1 MIETVLS
8 AFTLA
13 LDPINLLFIALG
25 IMLGIIIGVLP
36 GLGSVTAMA
45 VLIPLTYYMSPLA
58 AIAFLVGVNK
68 GGTSGGAIPAI
79 LMNSPGS
86 PEAAATAWDGYPMAQ
101 KGQAFRAMKFALFSS
116 VTGDTISDIL
126 LIVLVVPFAAFA
138 LQFGPVEYTAVLLFS
153 FALIAGIAGD
163 SPLKSGMA
171 IFVGIFLSTVGLDPV
186 SSTPRF
192 TFGTIALYDGFS
204 LAALAIGTLALGS
217 VVMQISDLS
226 TGRARDDF
234 GANQADTPEGR
245 RLPAREFF
253 SYWRT
258 LIRGALTGSLVGML
272 PGLGVTLASFL
283 SYSAARRASKNGH
296 NFGKGEPEG
305 IIATESAN
313 SAVVGSNLIPTI
325 ALGIPG
331 NIAAALLIGA
341 LTIHGVVPGP
351 FMLQMHGDLIYG
363 LFASMIIANVIHL
376 VIGRAGLSLWAQFA
390 RVPRRLILPPV
401 LMFCIFGIFLP
412 SQSVWDVGV
421 VMAFAGIGMLMTR
434 VGVSVVC
441 LVIGFLLGSM
451 FETSLR
457 QALLLYR
464 ADGLAVL
471 ASPIAAVFL
480 ILTVWVVVRAAQRAR
495 KQPSQQDAAA

>member
-1 MIETVLS
+1 MLDIILH
-8 AFTLA
+8 AFA
-13 LDPINLLFIALG
+13 AAIDPVNLLFIAFGITLG
-25 IMLGIIIGVLP
+25 IVIGVLP

-45 VLIPLTYYMSPLA
+45 VLIPLTFYMSPLA

-79 LMNSPGS
+79 LLNSPGS
-86 PEAAATAWDGYPMAQ
+86 PEAAATAWDGYPMARR
-101 KGQAFRAMKFALFSS
+101 GEAFRAMKFALFSS
-116 VTGDTISDIL
+116 ITGDTLSDLL
-126 LIVLVVPFAAFA
+126 LIVLVVPFASFA

-171 IFVGIFLSTVGLDPV
+171 IFIGIFLATIGLDPV
-186 SSTPRF
+186 SSTPRM
-192 TFGTIALYDGFS
+192 TFGRIELYDGLS
-204 LAALAIGTLALGS
+204 LSALAIGALALGS
-217 VVMQISDLS
+217 VVMQVSDLA
-226 TGRARDDF
+226 TGRIKDDF
-234 GANQADTPEGR
+234 AANQADTPEGR

-283 SYSAARRASKNGH
+283 SYSATKRASKTPEL
-296 NFGKGEPEG
+296 FGTGTPEG

-341 LTIHGVVPGP
+341 LVMHGVVPGP
-351 FMLQMHGDLIYG
+351 FMLQMHGDLIYA
-363 LFASMIIANVIHL
+363 LFASMILANLIHL
-376 VIGRAGLSLWAQFA
+376 LIGRLGLSIWVQFA
-390 RVPRRLILPPV
+390 RIPRRLILPPV
-401 LMFCIFGIFLP
+401 LMFCIFGIYLP
-412 SQSVWDVGV
+412 SQSLWDVGV
-421 VMAFAGIGMLMTR
+421 MLAFAGL
-434 VGVSVVC
+434 GVLFSRAGISIVC
-441 LVIGFLLGSM
+441 TVIGFLLGEM

-457 QALLLYR
+457 QSLQLYQV
-464 ADGLAVL
+464 DGLSML
-471 ASPIAAVFL
+471 ASPVAAAFL
-480 ILTVWVVVRAAQRAR
+480 LLAVGVVVRAVLRGTA
-495 KQPSQQDAAA
+495 KGKTAA

>member
-1 MIETVLS
+1 MLDIILH
-8 AFTLA
+8 AFA
-13 LDPINLLFIALG
+13 AAIDPVNLLFIAFGITLG
-25 IMLGIIIGVLP
+25 IVIGVLP

-45 VLIPLTYYMSPLA
+45 VLIPLTFYMSPLA

-79 LMNSPGS
+79 LLNSPGS
-86 PEAAATAWDGYPMAQ
+86 PEAAATAWDGYPMARR
-101 KGQAFRAMKFALFSS
+101 GEAFRAMKFALFSS
-116 VTGDTISDIL
+116 ITGDTLSDLL
-126 LIVLVVPFAAFA
+126 LIVLVVPFASFA

-171 IFVGIFLSTVGLDPV
+171 IFIGIFLATIGLDPV
-186 SSTPRF
+186 SSTPRM
-192 TFGTIALYDGFS
+192 TFGRIELYDGLS
-204 LAALAIGTLALGS
+204 LSALAIGALALGS
-217 VVMQISDLS
+217 VVMQVSDLA
-226 TGRARDDF
+226 TGRIKDDF
-234 GANQADTPEGR
+234 AANQADTPEGR

-283 SYSAARRASKNGH
+283 SYSATKRASKTPEL
-296 NFGKGEPEG
+296 FGTGTPEG

-341 LTIHGVVPGP
+341 LVMHGVVPGP
-351 FMLQMHGDLIYG
+351 FMLQMHGDLIYA
-363 LFASMIIANVIHL
+363 LFASMILANLIHL
-376 VIGRAGLSLWAQFA
+376 LIGRLGLSIWVQFA
-390 RVPRRLILPPV
+390 RIPRRLILPPV
-401 LMFCIFGIFLP
+401 LMFCIFGIYLP
-412 SQSVWDVGV
+412 SQSLWDVGV
-421 VMAFAGIGMLMTR
+421 MLAFAGL
-434 VGVSVVC
+434 GVLFSRAGISIVC
-441 LVIGFLLGSM
+441 TVIGFLLGEM

-457 QALLLYR
+457 QSLQLYQVDR
-464 ADGLAVL
+464 LSML
-471 ASPIAAVFL
+471 ASPVAAAFL
-480 ILTVWVVVRAAQRAR
+480 LLAVGVVVRAVLRGTA
-495 KQPSQQDAAA
+495 KGKTAA